1 MQRAGVECARERASR
16 RKGLQRSGPVF
27 KVRGKRRGAA
37 DTAAEGVAEEGGG
50 QSTGAATA
58 RG

>member
-1 MQRAGVECARERASR
+1 MQRAGVECARERASQ
-16 RKGLQRSGPVF
+16 RKGLQRERACVQGQRELEGSGRP
-27 KVRGKRRGAA
+27 
-37 DTAAEGVAEEGGG
+37 AAEGVAEEGGD